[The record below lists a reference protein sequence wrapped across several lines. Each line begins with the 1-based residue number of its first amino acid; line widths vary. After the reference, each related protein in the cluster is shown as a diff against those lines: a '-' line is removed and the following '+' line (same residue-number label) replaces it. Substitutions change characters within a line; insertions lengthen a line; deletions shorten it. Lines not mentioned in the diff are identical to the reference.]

1 MFNFTILFDHIPE
14 LLVGAWRTLW
24 ISFVSIFIGFVIG
37 HLLCLGKMSGGR
49 LSKRC
54 IGAYVSFFR
63 GTPLLV
69 QLAIVFYFLPL
80 FGIFIPSVEAAIIAL
95 SMNTAAFQSE
105 ILRGGFQSLPSGQM
119 EAARDLGL
127 TPMQI
132 RLHIQI
138 PQVLRATLPAL
149 VNESIDILKNSAL
162 ISTIAVTDL
171 MRISQTLASTSYR
184 PIEFFLAAGALY
196 FMMTY
201 SISHLGA
208 VMERKLT
215 RA

>member
-1 MFNFTILFDHIPE
+1 MFDFTIIFDHIPE
-14 LLVGAWRTLW
+14 LLIGAWRTLW
-24 ISFVSIFIGFVIG
+24 ISFVSIGIGFLFG
-37 HLLCLGKMSGGR
+37 HLLCFARFSNNKMATR
-49 LSKRC
+49 I

-69 QLAIVFYFLPL
+69 QLAIIFYFLPL
-80 FGIFIPSVEAAIIAL
+80 FGIFIPSVAAAIIAL

-105 ILRGGFQSLPSGQM
+105 ILRGGFNSLPIGQV
-119 EAARDLGL
+119 EAAQDLGFSWW
-127 TPMQI
+127 QI
-132 RLHIQI
+132 KLHIQI
-138 PQVLRATLPAL
+138 PQVFKATLPAL

-171 MRISQTLASTSYR
+171 MRISQTLASTSFR

-196 FMMTY
+196 FAMTY
-201 SISHLGA
+201 TISTLGSFLEKK
-208 VMERKLT
+208 MT